1 MALKTYAAIDENN
14 AVFDIVEMDIL
25 DDIPAPYPDAVYIKV
40 GEPTPIPIP
49 IIGKIWD
56 GDNNQFI

>member
-1 MALKTYAAIDENN
+1 
-14 AVFDIVEMDIL
+14 MDIL
-25 DDIPAPYPDAVYIKV
+25 DNIPVPYPDAVYIKV
-40 GEPTPIPIP
+40 GEPTQIPIP